1 MSNVQYVNTLLIFM
15 VVFLCKFLLLW
26 TESVKHQTFFRKQT
40 ETLWESFQQNVRILF
55 IKKTQWLTLYFYITD
70 HSPIHQKLLFYCL
83 FKLLTL
89 LMYLMSDN
97 KMAVGG
103 GSGHK
108 SFLHH
113 DTYSGL
119 WRRDL
124 VLNSSNSSI
133 TNNSSSVS
141 SSGVRLT
148 SVRHKREDSDDIRS
162 DTSSDNLI
170 DDNDDSDSNNPG
182 PVEIRFYIIWKL
194 HSIVVK

>member
-1 MSNVQYVNTLLIFM
+1 ML
-15 VVFLCKFLLLW
+15 
-26 TESVKHQTFFRKQT
+26 
-40 ETLWESFQQNVRILF
+40 
-55 IKKTQWLTLYFYITD
+55 
-70 HSPIHQKLLFYCL
+70 
-83 FKLLTL
+83 
-89 LMYLMSDN
+89 DN

-124 VLNSSNSSI
+124 VLNTSESIITQSSSSI
-133 TNNSSSVS
+133 NG
-141 SSGVRLT
+141 SGAVRLT

-182 PVEIRFYIIWKL
+182 LVEMKDCFENLTLLW
-194 HSIVVK
+194 

>member
-1 MSNVQYVNTLLIFM
+1 MQVFITLDRVSQTSNIFLETNRNIM
-15 VVFLCKFLLLW
+15 RIFSTKCKDSF
-26 TESVKHQTFFRKQT
+26 HQ
-40 ETLWESFQQNVRILF
+40 ENSMINILH
-55 IKKTQWLTLYFYITD
+55 LYITD

-89 LMYLMSDN
+89 LMYFMSDN

-182 PVEIRFYIIWKL
+182 PVEIRFYLKTSQYCGKIKFYN
-194 HSIVVK
+194 